1 MAQAETVVVVVVGWL
16 KLKVFCFLHDFFLFF
31 EE

>member
-1 MAQAETVVVVVVGWL
+1 MAQAETVVVVVEWL

>member
-1 MAQAETVVVVVVGWL
+1 MAQAETVVVVEWL